1 MLEYFFVYKYNASYL
16 FYYQNKVLL
25 IISTL
30 NLSLTIEEAR
40 KPENYILKKFHCK
53 VICNFEPNVSG
64 LRGKYHN
71 LILYQV
77 YPNKQFILTIQGR
90 YVTNSSS
97 GISRP

>member
-1 MLEYFFVYKYNASYL
+1 MLEFFFVYKYNANYL

-30 NLSLTIEEAR
+30 NLSFTIEEAR

-53 VICNFEPNVSG
+53 IICNFEPNVSG

-71 LILYQV
+71 LILYQCI
-77 YPNKQFILTIQGR
+77 PQQTILF
-90 YVTNSSS
+90 
-97 GISRP
+97 